1 MAKAIK
7 VVDLFAGPGG
17 LGEGFS
23 SFTDE
28 KSGEQPFKI
37 CMSAEMDETAHR
49 TLRLRAFYRLALSAG
64 TVPESYYKYIAGE
77 GDKPYDA
84 DTRDLWE
91 KAGDEACCLTLGTE
105 EGDSFVDQRLP
116 GLVSPEDEWVLIGG
130 PPCQAYSLVGRA
142 RNKGTGDYV
151 PEKDKRHFLYQDY
164 LRIIANYRPAAFV
177 MENVKG
183 ILSAKID
190 DELIF
195 HQILKD
201 LAEPVRAIEAEV
213 QSNGLRYRLYSM
225 TTGECFDGEGSIEVF
240 DPRHFVVRSE
250 NYGVPQKRHRVFV
263 VGIRADIEAA
273 PGKLKLNSDRVSC
286 EDVIGDLAP
295 LRSRLSKAEDGSE
308 QWSETVEAEGQRLL
322 AALGDGD
329 LSDVSADIAAALQKL
344 KSRNEPLKTAVMAG
358 TDNGAYSPDY
368 DERMPDHLK
377 AWYCDDALSFIP
389 NQETR
394 GHIAGDLGRYL
405 FCASYGRALG
415 GSPKAS
421 DFPPNLAPA
430 HENWDTGAFADRF
443 RVQLAKQP
451 SSTITSHISKDGH
464 YFVHY
469 DPSQC
474 RSLTVREAARL
485 QTFPDNYFFEG
496 RRTQQY
502 VQVGNAVPPY
512 LSRQIAEAIWQCFL
526 TLH

>member
-28 KSGEQPFKI
+28 KSGERPFRI
-37 CMSAEMDETAHR
+37 CMSAEMEPTAHR
-49 TLRLRAFYRLALSAG
+49 TLRLRAFYRLALSVGA
-64 TVPESYYKYIAGE
+64 VPESYYKYIAGE
-77 GDKPYDA
+77 GDNPYDA
-84 DTRDLWE
+84 DTKDLWE
-91 KAGDEACCLTLGTE
+91 RAGDEACHLTLGTE
-105 EGDSFVDQRLP
+105 EGDRFVDERLP
-116 GLVSPEDEWVLIGG
+116 GLVSPGDEWVLIGG

-142 RNKGTGDYV
+142 RNKGTEDYI

-164 LRIIANYRPAAFV
+164 LRIIADYRPAAFV

-183 ILSAKID
+183 ILSSRLD
-190 DELIF
+190 GELIF
-195 HQILKD
+195 QQILRD
-201 LAEPVRAIEAEV
+201 LAEPVKAIET
-213 QSNGLRYRLYSM
+213 QSGKNGLQYHLYSM
-225 TTGECFDGEGSIEVF
+225 TTGECFDGEGSIEIS

-263 VGIRADIEAA
+263 VGIRADIKAA
-273 PGKLKLNSDRVSC
+273 PGKLKLRGDQVFC
-286 EDVIGDLAP
+286 EDVIGDLAK
-295 LRSRLSKAEDGSE
+295 LRSKLSKEEDGSAL
-308 QWSETVEAEGQRLL
+308 WVETVEAEGQKLVAVL
-322 AALGDGD
+322 EGGD
-329 LSDVSADIAAALQKL
+329 LSNVSTEIAAALLKL
-344 KSRNEPLKTAVMAG
+344 KGRNQPLKTAVMAG
-358 TDNGAYSPDY
+358 ANKGAYSPDY

-377 AWYCDDALSFIP
+377 AWYRDDKLWFVP

-405 FCASYGRALG
+405 FCASFGRALG

-421 DFPPNLAPA
+421 DFPDNLAPA
-430 HENWDTGAFADRF
+430 HENWGTGAFADRF

-496 RRTQQY
+496 GRTQQY

-512 LSRQIAEAIWQCFL
+512 LARQIAEAIWRCFQ
-526 TLH
+526 TDN